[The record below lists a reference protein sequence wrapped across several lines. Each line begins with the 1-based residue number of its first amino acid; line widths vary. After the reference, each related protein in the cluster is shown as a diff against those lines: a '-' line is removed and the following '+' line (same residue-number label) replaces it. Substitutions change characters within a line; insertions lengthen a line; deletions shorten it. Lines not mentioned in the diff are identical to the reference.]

1 MRMREEKI
9 ISYRF
14 LTFRRRKDRKGNC
27 RKLKKKNEKKK
38 KFPPAPP
45 IRKKKRVKE
54 ETTDHYNAHA
64 RGKNICICQIFIN
77 FAEPQGCQGALEL
90 SHGNSGRRPALVAI
104 LCPLSFFLKKKV
116 LEFVEFLLSLQSVGR
131 VSCIAR
137 PQNIPLPPVG
147 ATYSTVE

>member
-1 MRMREEKI
+1 MNLTLQHLQARVQELEMELQKIKEEK
-9 ISYRF
+9 
-14 LTFRRRKDRKGNC
+14 RKEEEN
-27 RKLKKKNEKKK
+27 
-38 KFPPAPP
+38 PPCTPYK
-45 IRKKKRVKE
+45 KKKRVKE
-54 ETTDHYNAHA
+54 ETTDHYIAHA

-116 LEFVEFLLSLQSVGR
+116 LVFVEFLLSLQSVGR

-147 ATYSTVE
+147 